1 MQPAEILENVE
12 AVGGQLWVVG
22 DMLRMR
28 LPESSRPLVEQI
40 RMWKPDIIDLLATRP
55 SMPAG
60 VRLIRW
66 EPKPPPVQLS
76 RYETVTDVDRFTR
89 STLLQVEARLQGNS
103 WLAGNWTLSTLLDR
117 LAAVGCHVALDDEE
131 CAWH

>member
-40 RMWKPDIIDLLATRP
+40 RTWKPDIMDLLATRP
-55 SMPAG
+55 AMPVG
-60 VRLIRW
+60 VRLLRW
-66 EPKPPPVQLS
+66 EPKQPPVQLS

-89 STLLQVEARLQGNS
+89 STLLQVEARLHSND
-103 WLAGNWTLSTLLDR
+103 WLAGNWTLSTLIDR
-117 LAAVGCHVALDDEE
+117 LAAVGCHVVLDDEE
-131 CAWH
+131 CAWQ